1 MRVVAKG
8 VFSGGGTRAPTRRRR
23 RRRTE
28 EKKKKKKKSRAMS
41 APPPPPPPKE
51 EEEEGT
57 TTKRTTKST
66 IDFLSA
72 CGKLKRTLRTGWT
85 KYPGIRS
92 VESVAEHSFR
102 IALMA
107 FVFGTQEEKTE
118 DDDDDDDDDGLDVQ
132 KLVTLALVHDISE
145 CIVGDITPHCGV
157 TKEEKNRLEVE
168 AMRTLKETLGSD
180 MGGETIERLWL
191 EYENGSSREA
201 RVVKELDKLEMLLQA
216 SEYENEHRDV
226 DLTEFYASCDGS
238 FKTERAKR
246 WVEEIM
252 RRRPLR

>member
-23 RRRTE
+23 RRRRRTE
-28 EKKKKKKKSRAMS
+28 EEEKKKKKSRAMS
-41 APPPPPPPKE
+41 APPPPKE
-51 EEEEGT
+51 EEEEEGTT

-118 DDDDDDDDDGLDVQ
+118 DDDDGLDVQ

-246 WVEEIM
+246 WVEEII
-252 RRRPLR
+252 RRRPVR

>member
-1 MRVVAKG
+1 MRVVVGVAK
-8 VFSGGGTRAPTRRRR
+8 VLAFSGGGGILPRRRR
-23 RRRTE
+23 RRRE
-28 EKKKKKKKSRAMS
+28 KKKKKSRAMS

-51 EEEEGT
+51 EEEEEE
-57 TTKRTTKST
+57 RTTKNT

-85 KYPGIRS
+85 KYPRITS

-107 FVFGTQEEKTE
+107 FVFGTQEKT
-118 DDDDDDDDDGLDVQ
+118 DDDDGLDVQ

-157 TKEEKNRLEVE
+157 SKEEKNRLEVE

-216 SEYENEHRDV
+216 SEYENEYGGI

-252 RRRPLR
+252 RRRPVM

>member
-1 MRVVAKG
+1 
-8 VFSGGGTRAPTRRRR
+8 
-23 RRRTE
+23 
-28 EKKKKKKKSRAMS
+28 MS

-51 EEEEGT
+51 EEEEEEEEEE
-57 TTKRTTKST
+57 RTTKNT

-85 KYPGIRS
+85 KYPRITS

-107 FVFGTQEEKTE
+107 FVFGTQEKT
-118 DDDDDDDDDGLDVQ
+118 DDDDGLDVQ

-157 TKEEKNRLEVE
+157 SKEEKNRLEVE

-216 SEYENEHRDV
+216 SEYENEYGGV

-252 RRRPLR
+252 RRRPVM

>member
-1 MRVVAKG
+1 MRVVVVAKG
-8 VFSGGGTRAPTRRRR
+8 VLFSGGGTRAPTRRRR

-28 EKKKKKKKSRAMS
+28 EKKKKKKSRAMS
-41 APPPPPPPKE
+41 APPPPPPKE

-118 DDDDDDDDDGLDVQ
+118 DYDYDDGLDVQ

-252 RRRPLR
+252 RRRPVR